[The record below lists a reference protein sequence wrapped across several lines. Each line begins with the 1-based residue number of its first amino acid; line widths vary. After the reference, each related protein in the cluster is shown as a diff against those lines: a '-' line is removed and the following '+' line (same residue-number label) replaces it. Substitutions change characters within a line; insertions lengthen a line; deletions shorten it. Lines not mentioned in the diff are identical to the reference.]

1 MTDDA
6 YDYLV
11 GWVATEQDWINIEYV
26 ERAMRALK
34 RAGFTPIELA
44 CAQNALDREFGL

>member
-1 MTDDA
+1 MTDQEYEFLRLGVEGVDC
-6 YDYLV
+6 
-11 GWVATEQDWINIEYV
+11 VAV
-26 ERAMRALK
+26 EFVARAILALK